1 MISCVFKILSL
12 VFVVQILSSCGS
24 TPFKVVSEPDQAQVF
39 IVSGEPKEEKPIGLT
54 PLIKTDKDLAEYLK
68 GQNSP
73 GGLVNLVIRKD
84 GYKTKDIW
92 VPINAGGNLGT
103 QLVLKLDETRSS
115 QDEMK
120 TAQELLERLF
130 LSQQF
135 AKTSQLERAL
145 IEIDKVLAV
154 YPKFDRALSM
164 KAAIHYAKGEFEESL
179 KWYESALAI
188 NPELKTAIDMAGK
201 VRETLR
207 LPTRIPD
214 RLPAIDSQ
222 ISNSTSNSTPNSTPS
237 SSVNSTLN
245 SSSSSAPNSGT
256 SQAPKVNP

>member
-1 MISCVFKILSL
+1 MISMVFKFLSL
-12 VFVVQILSSCGS
+12 ILALQLLSSCGS

-39 IVSGEPKEEKPIGLT
+39 IVSGEPREEKPIGLT
-54 PLIKTDKDLAEYLK
+54 PLLKTDKDLEEYLK
-68 GQNSP
+68 GQNFP
-73 GGLVNLVIRKD
+73 GGLVNLVVKKD

-103 QLVLKLDETRSS
+103 QLVLKLDETTSRE
-115 QDEMK
+115 DEMK

-145 IEIDKVLAV
+145 IEIDKILEVF
-154 YPKFDRALSM
+154 PKFDRALSM

-179 KWYESALAI
+179 KWYESALAV

-214 RLPAIDSQ
+214 RLPAANQTS
-222 ISNSTSNSTPNSTPS
+222 STSSVPGSSTS
-237 SSVNSTLN
+237 
-245 SSSSSAPNSGT
+245 
-256 SQAPKVNP
+256 PKVNP

>member
-1 MISCVFKILSL
+1 MSPILKISVYVFLITILTN
-12 VFVVQILSSCGS
+12 CGS
-24 TPFKVVSEPDQAQVF
+24 TPFKVISEPDQASVF
-39 IVSGEPKEEKPIGLT
+39 IVSGDPGEEKPIGLT
-54 PLIKTDKDLAEYLK
+54 PLLKTDKDLSEYLK

-84 GYKTKDIW
+84 GYKTKDLW

-103 QLVLKLDETRSS
+103 QLVLKLDATTSRE
-115 QDEMK
+115 DEMK
-120 TAQELLERLF
+120 TAQDLLEKLF

-145 IEIDKVLAV
+145 IEIDKILVV
-154 YPKFDRALSM
+154 FPKFDRALSM

-179 KWYESALAI
+179 KWYESALAV
-188 NPELKTAIDMAGK
+188 NPELKTAVDMAGK

-214 RLPAIDSQ
+214 RLPASNSE
-222 ISNSTSNSTPNSTPS
+222 ISNPTSNSTNSNATP
-237 SSVNSTLN
+237 
-245 SSSSSAPNSGT
+245 GT
-256 SQAPKVNP
+256 SEAPKANP

>member
-1 MISCVFKILSL
+1 MFMITIVLKILSL
-12 VFVVQILSSCGS
+12 VFALQFLANCGT

-39 IVSGEPKEEKPIGLT
+39 IVSGDPREEKPIGLT
-54 PLIKTDKDLAEYLK
+54 PLLKTDKDLEEYLK
-68 GQNSP
+68 GQNFP
-73 GGLVNLVIRKD
+73 GGLVNLVIKKD
-84 GYKTKDIW
+84 GYKTKDLW

-103 QLVLKLDETRSS
+103 QLVLKLDETTSRE
-115 QDEMK
+115 DEVK
-120 TAQELLERLF
+120 TAQVLLERLF

-145 IEIDKVLAV
+145 IEIDKILEVF
-154 YPKFDRALSM
+154 PKFDRALSM

-179 KWYESALAI
+179 KWYESALAV

-214 RLPAIDSQ
+214 RLPAVDNQ
-222 ISNSTSNSTPNSTPS
+222 ISNPSSTPGT
-237 SSVNSTLN
+237 
-245 SSSSSAPNSGT
+245 SSAPK
-256 SQAPKVNP
+256 ANP